1 MPEYSNQGDSLRAN
15 RIAVEARSIS
25 PVTVKK
31 MSGGHKGQFATLRN
45 NAYCVI
51 EIPLKWILEKKS
63 NDKTT

>member
-1 MPEYSNQGDSLRAN
+1 MPEYSNQGDALRVN

-25 PVTVKK
+25 PVTVRK

-51 EIPLKWILEKKS
+51 DIPLKWILEKKS

>member
-1 MPEYSNQGDSLRAN
+1 MPEYSNQGGALRAN

-45 NAYCVI
+45 NVYCVI